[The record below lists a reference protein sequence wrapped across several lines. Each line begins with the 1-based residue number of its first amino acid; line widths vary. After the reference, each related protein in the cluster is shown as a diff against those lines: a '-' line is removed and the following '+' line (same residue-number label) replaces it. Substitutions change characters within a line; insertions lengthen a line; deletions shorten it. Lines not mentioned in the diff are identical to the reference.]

1 MGGNFQVGEF
11 FRDTF
16 NLDHYQNYE
25 SWFLFLLG
33 VIFAIIALIDGVASD
48 DLYFGY
54 GKVDRQE
61 KEAKNA
67 IQDLLDELTDDLET
81 IKEKIVNNIQVNK
94 IEIIDNT
101 HIHKKHKSFNK
112 SKLHLKIIIES
123 DSLKSFNKIDSHKKI
138 INLLKDEIEKKIHSL
153 EIKIN

>member
-1 MGGNFQVGEF
+1 MKSF
-11 FRDTF
+11 
-16 NLDHYQNYE
+16 
-25 SWFLFLLG
+25 
-33 VIFAIIALIDGVASD
+33 I
-48 DLYFGY
+48 
-54 GKVDRQE
+54 
-61 KEAKNA
+61 
-67 IQDLLDELTDDLET
+67 ET
-81 IKEKIVNNIQVNK
+81 IREKILNNIQVNK

-101 HIHKKHKSFNK
+101 HIHKKHKSVNK

>member
-1 MGGNFQVGEF
+1 MCTLWVIFVIYYNLGIAFTRDNLEQAMGGNFQVGKF

-33 VIFAIIALIDGVASD
+33 VIFAIVALIDGVASD

-81 IKEKIVNNIQVNK
+81 IKEKV
-94 IEIIDNT
+94 
-101 HIHKKHKSFNK
+101 KKKWNM
-112 SKLHLKIIIES
+112 KIII
-123 DSLKSFNKIDSHKKI
+123 IQ
-138 INLLKDEIEKKIHSL
+138 IEKVK
-153 EIKIN
+153 EK

>member
-1 MGGNFQVGEF
+1 MKSF
-11 FRDTF
+11 
-16 NLDHYQNYE
+16 
-25 SWFLFLLG
+25 
-33 VIFAIIALIDGVASD
+33 I
-48 DLYFGY
+48 
-54 GKVDRQE
+54 
-61 KEAKNA
+61 
-67 IQDLLDELTDDLET
+67 ET
-81 IKEKIVNNIQVNK
+81 IREKILNNIQVNK

-138 INLLKDEIEKKIHSL
+138 INLLKDEIKTKIHSL

>member
-1 MGGNFQVGEF
+1 MKSFIEPI
-11 FRDTF
+11 R
-16 NLDHYQNYE
+16 
-25 SWFLFLLG
+25 
-33 VIFAIIALIDGVASD
+33 
-48 DLYFGY
+48 
-54 GKVDRQE
+54 
-61 KEAKNA
+61 
-67 IQDLLDELTDDLET
+67 
-81 IKEKIVNNIQVNK
+81 EKILNNIQVNK

-138 INLLKDEIEKKIHSL
+138 INLLKDEIEKKIHSF